1 MIETKTTWKDS
12 GFDCDHCG
20 GEILKRTD
28 HETGQPDRTCFQC
41 RVCGCQWSL
50 DGEILRI
57 GDGAYCKAAARERG
71 RVEQSTFDVGDLTDW
86 ANKLSKNLWILLAI
100 IAGVVLLRFGG
111 GIVVRYLLPVLLLG
125 GGAYL
130 LLRYGRTQRWW

>member
-1 MIETKTTWKDS
+1 MIETETTWKDS

-50 DGEILRI
+50 DGQVLRV
-57 GDGAYCKAAARERG
+57 GDGDYCKAAAREREP
-71 RVEQSTFDVGDLTDW
+71 EQAFDVGDLTDW
-86 ANKLSKNLWILLAI
+86 VNKLSKNLWILLAI
-100 IAGVVLLRFGG
+100 IAGGVLLRFGG
-111 GIVVRYLLPVLLLG
+111 GIVLRYLLPVILLG
-125 GGAYL
+125 VGAYL
-130 LLRYGRTQRWW
+130 LLRYGRQQSWW